1 MTHPTPPVDI
11 RSLACDR
18 VEISWFSALCDDDF
32 AYMGVKDPAL
42 KSTWSHCSDITLTA
56 DRLGYNNI
64 LCPSGFVVGQD
75 TWTFA
80 SAAAPLLKQL
90 SLLVAVRCGEVQPGV
105 LARAVATLDHILKG
119 RLTIN
124 IISSP
129 LPGEEDPGS
138 KPRYQRSR
146 EVIEVLKQAWTRE
159 GGVDFAGEFY
169 KLKLPPAPIKPYQQ
183 NGGPLLYFGGY
194 SPDAVELCA
203 EHCDVYLMWPE
214 TESRLAEMMTG
225 VGTAAKKH
233 DRTLDYGLRVHM
245 IVRESE
251 SEARACAKQLM
262 SKLDAE
268 VGTQIRNRSL
278 DSKSYGVARQAE
290 MRDAA
295 DDEGFVEPHLWT
307 GIGRARSGCGAA
319 LVGNPDQIV
328 AQLNRY
334 VAMGIRAFIF
344 SGYPHKQECELFAK
358 YVLPRLKT
366 GKLAEHQ
373 NRVPSEVPATPL
385 GTGPRV

>member
-1 MTHPTPPVDI
+1 MNLPTPPVPI
-11 RSLACDR
+11 RSLDCDR
-18 VEISWFSALCDDDF
+18 VEVSWFSALCDDDF
-32 AYMGVKDPAL
+32 AMLGVKDPAL
-42 KSTWSHCSDITLTA
+42 KSTWDHCSGITRAA
-56 DRLGYNNI
+56 DRLGFNNI

-80 SAAAPLLKQL
+80 SAVAPLVEQL
-90 SLLVAVRCGEVQPGV
+90 SLLVAVRCGEVHPGV
-105 LARAVATLDHILKG
+105 LARAVATLDHILRG

-169 KLKLPPAPIKPYQQ
+169 KLKLPPAPIKPFQQ

-214 TESRLAEMMTG
+214 TEQRLAEMMTS

-233 DRTLDYGLRVHM
+233 NRTLDYGLRVHM
-245 IVRESE
+245 IIRESE
-251 SEARACAKQLM
+251 SEARAHAKKLL

-278 DSKSYGVARQAE
+278 DSQSYGVARQAE
-290 MRDAA
+290 MRNAA

-328 AQLNRY
+328 AKLNRY
-334 VAMGIRAFIF
+334 VDMGIRAFIL
-344 SGYPHKQECELFAK
+344 SGYPHKDECELFAR

-366 GKLAEHQ
+366 GKLAEYQ
-373 NRVPSEVPATPL
+373 KRIPAETPATPL
-385 GTGPRV
+385 GTGPRI

>member
-1 MTHPTPPVDI
+1 
-11 RSLACDR
+11 
-18 VEISWFSALCDDDF
+18 
-32 AYMGVKDPAL
+32 
-42 KSTWSHCSDITLTA
+42 
-56 DRLGYNNI
+56 
-64 LCPSGFVVGQD
+64 
-75 TWTFA
+75 
-80 SAAAPLLKQL
+80 
-90 SLLVAVRCGEVQPGV
+90 
-105 LARAVATLDHILKG
+105 
-119 RLTIN
+119 
-124 IISSP
+124 
-129 LPGEEDPGS
+129 
-138 KPRYQRSR
+138 
-146 EVIEVLKQAWTRE
+146 
-159 GGVDFAGEFY
+159 
-169 KLKLPPAPIKPYQQ
+169 
-183 NGGPLLYFGGY
+183 LLYFGGY

-225 VGTAAKKH
+225 IGTAAKKH
-233 DRTLDYGLRVHM
+233 NRTLDYGLRVHM

-251 SEARACAKQLM
+251 SEARAYAKQLM

-268 VGTQIRNRSL
+268 VGAQIRGRSL

-290 MRDAA
+290 MRNAA

-334 VAMGIRAFIF
+334 IAMGIRAFIF

-373 NRVPSEVPATPL
+373 NRIPKDMPATPL
-385 GTGPRV
+385 GAGPRV